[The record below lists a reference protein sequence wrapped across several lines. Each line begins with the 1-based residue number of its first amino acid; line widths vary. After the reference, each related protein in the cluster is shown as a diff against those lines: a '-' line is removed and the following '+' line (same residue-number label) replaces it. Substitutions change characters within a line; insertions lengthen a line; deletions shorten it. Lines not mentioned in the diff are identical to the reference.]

1 MRFSDGGTP
10 DSASSL
16 AEDGKGPFLVI
27 EPDGESLKE
36 SILAEQTVTSS
47 VQRCAESDG
56 QTLHGQ
62 TDNLQVDFVK
72 IGLLTAASHSAKC
85 VAAPRSKFQSEPLS
99 ERRRKYAI
107 VSTGIYE
114 RITRE

>member
-1 MRFSDGGTP
+1 
-10 DSASSL
+10 
-16 AEDGKGPFLVI
+16 VI
-27 EPDGESLKE
+27 EPNGESLKK

-62 TDNLQVDFVK
+62 ADNLQVDYVK
-72 IGLLTAASHSAKC
+72 IGLLTAASHPAKR
-85 VAAPRSKFQSEPLS
+85 VAASRAKFQSEPLS

-114 RITRE
+114 RIT

>member
-1 MRFSDGGTP
+1 MRFFDDGTR
-10 DSASSL
+10 DSASIL
-16 AEDGKGPFLVI
+16 PEDGKGPFLVI
-27 EPDGESLKE
+27 EPDGEPLKE
-36 SILAEQTVTSS
+36 SILAEQTVASS

-72 IGLLTAASHSAKC
+72 IGFLTAASHSAKR
-85 VAAPRSKFQSEPLS
+85 VTASRAKFQSEPLS

-107 VSTGIYE
+107 VSTGINE

>member
-1 MRFSDGGTP
+1 MRFFDDRTP
-10 DSASSL
+10 DSASIL
-16 AEDGKGPFLVI
+16 TEDGKGPFLVI
-27 EPDGESLKE
+27 EPDGESFKE

-56 QTLHGQ
+56 QTLHGH
-62 TDNLQVDFVK
+62 TDNLQVDVEK
-72 IGLLTAASHSAKC
+72 KGLLTAASHSAKR
-85 VAAPRSKFQSEPLS
+85 VTASRAKFQSEPLS
-99 ERRRKYAI
+99 ERRRIYAI